1 MGVKAIVAPIVL
13 FLLKG
18 CVFVKGLEILQDEFL
33 ETVKNGSTTLSLLGR
48 GGGIEIMKQTV
59 SKDNL
64 MMLFPGEDED
74 VQEFFY
80 ILNGEIEL
88 RLNGA
93 NLLLSSNDFF
103 SAKGLEEPVQLTA
116 KTDVTFLSVSNVLV
130 FHSLSE
136 EIKELRIIGEMVEQ
150 KDRYTYK
157 HSSRVSKYALQIAT
171 IIGLERSRIESL
183 FLASILHDIGKINI
197 PEEIL
202 NKPGKLSDEEFALI
216 KKHPGDGAEMLRKTA
231 YADLAEIVEQ
241 HHERLNGKGYPFGL
255 KGDEILLE
263 AKIIGV
269 CDTFDAMTEDRSYRK
284 AFSAEYA
291 MEEIRRLSGIQYD
304 PAVVDAF
311 EDVLQRDGKIQKIL

>member
-1 MGVKAIVAPIVL
+1 MFI
-13 FLLKG
+13 
-18 CVFVKGLEILQDEFL
+18 VKGFNILGKEHL
-33 ETVKNGSTTLSLLGR
+33 ETVNNDASTLSLLGR
-48 GGGIEIMKQTV
+48 GGGIEVMKQTV
-59 SKDNL
+59 QKDKY
-64 MMLFPGEDED
+64 MILFPAEEPD
-74 VQEFFY
+74 VHEFFI
-80 ILNGEIEL
+80 ILNGEMEVDIHGTL
-88 RLNGA
+88 K
-93 NLLLSSNDFF
+93 LLETQDFF
-103 SAKGLEEPVQLTA
+103 SAINLEEPVYLKA
-116 KTDVTFLSVSNVLV
+116 KTDVTFLSVSNALM

-136 EIKELRIIGEMVEQ
+136 EIQELRIVKESVEK
-150 KDRYTYK
+150 KDYYTYN
-157 HSSRVSKYALQIAT
+157 HSARVSDYAIKTA
-171 IIGLERSRIESL
+171 IKMNFNNSSLEKV

-255 KGDEILLE
+255 KGEEILLE

>member
-1 MGVKAIVAPIVL
+1 MFI
-13 FLLKG
+13 
-18 CVFVKGLEILQDEFL
+18 VKGFNILGKEHL
-33 ETVKNGSTTLSLLGR
+33 ETVNNDASTLSLLGR
-48 GGGIEIMKQTV
+48 GGGIEVMKQTV
-59 SKDNL
+59 QKDKY
-64 MMLFPGEDED
+64 MILFPAEEPD
-74 VQEFFY
+74 VHEFFI
-80 ILNGEIEL
+80 ILNGEMEVDIHGTL
-88 RLNGA
+88 K
-93 NLLLSSNDFF
+93 LLETQDFF
-103 SAKGLEEPVQLTA
+103 SAINLEEPVYLKA
-116 KTDVTFLSVSNVLV
+116 KTDVTFLSVSNALM

-136 EIKELRIIGEMVEQ
+136 EIQELRKVKESVEK
-150 KDRYTYK
+150 KDYYTYN
-157 HSSRVSKYALQIAT
+157 HSARVSDYAIKTA
-171 IIGLERSRIESL
+171 IKMNFNNSSLEKV

-255 KGDEILLE
+255 KDDEILLE

>member
-1 MGVKAIVAPIVL
+1 M
-13 FLLKG
+13 KG
-18 CVFVKGLEILQDEFL
+18 FNILGKSHL
-33 ETVKNGSTTLSLLGR
+33 ETVNNDASTLELLGR

-59 SKDNL
+59 LKDNL
-64 MMLFPGEDED
+64 MILFPGEEPD
-74 VQEFFY
+74 VHEFFI
-80 ILNGEIEL
+80 ILNGEIEVDIKGE
-88 RLNGA
+88 RK
-93 NLLLSSNDFF
+93 LLGSHDFF
-103 SAKGLEEPVQLTA
+103 SANNLEEPVHLIA
-116 KTDVTFLSVSNVLV
+116 KTDVSFLSISNILV

-136 EIKELRIIGEMVEQ
+136 KIQELRKVGEAVEK
-150 KDRYTYK
+150 KDRYTYN
-157 HSSRVSKYALQIAT
+157 HSARVSDYALKTAIKMKFNKGE
-171 IIGLERSRIESL
+171 IERL

>member
-1 MGVKAIVAPIVL
+1 M
-13 FLLKG
+13 KG
-18 CVFVKGLEILQDEFL
+18 FNILGKEHL
-33 ETVKNGSTTLSLLGR
+33 ETVNNDASTLSLLGR
-48 GGGIEIMKQTV
+48 GGGIEVMKQTV
-59 SKDNL
+59 QKDKY
-64 MMLFPGEDED
+64 MILFPAEEPD
-74 VQEFFY
+74 VHEFFI
-80 ILNGEIEL
+80 ILNGEMEVDIL
-88 RLNGA
+88 GTLK
-93 NLLLSSNDFF
+93 LLETQDFF
-103 SAKGLEEPVQLTA
+103 SAINLEEPVYLKA
-116 KTDVTFLSVSNVLV
+116 KTDVTFLSVSNALM

-136 EIKELRIIGEMVEQ
+136 EIQELRKVKESVEK
-150 KDRYTYK
+150 KDYYTYN
-157 HSSRVSKYALQIAT
+157 HSARVSDYAIKTA
-171 IIGLERSRIESL
+171 IKMNFNNSSLEKV

-255 KGDEILLE
+255 KGEEILLE

>member
-1 MGVKAIVAPIVL
+1 M
-13 FLLKG
+13 KG
-18 CVFVKGLEILQDEFL
+18 FNILGKEHL
-33 ETVKNGSTTLSLLGR
+33 ETVNNDASTLSLLGR
-48 GGGIEIMKQTV
+48 GGGIEVMKQTV
-59 SKDNL
+59 QKDKY
-64 MMLFPGEDED
+64 MILFPAEEPD
-74 VQEFFY
+74 VHEFFI
-80 ILNGEIEL
+80 ILNGEMEVDIHGTL
-88 RLNGA
+88 K
-93 NLLLSSNDFF
+93 LLETQDFF
-103 SAKGLEEPVQLTA
+103 SAINLEEPVYLKA
-116 KTDVTFLSVSNVLV
+116 KTDVTFLSVSNALM

-136 EIKELRIIGEMVEQ
+136 EIQELRIVKESVEK
-150 KDRYTYK
+150 KDYYTYN
-157 HSSRVSKYALQIAT
+157 HSARVSDYAIKTA
-171 IIGLERSRIESL
+171 IKMNFNNSSLEKV

-255 KGDEILLE
+255 KGEEILLE